1 MKKKIIVL
9 AGTRPEAIKLAP
21 VILEL
26 KKRPDLF
33 ETVICASGQ
42 HDEMFYQAL
51 ADFDIIPDTDL
62 KVMRPGQSLAG
73 VTARLFE
80 AIDPF
85 LEREHPDWVLVQ
97 GDTTTAMVGALCS
110 FYRKVKVGHVEA
122 GLRSHLRCA
131 PFPEE
136 VNRRV
141 VGVVA
146 DKHFAPTVG
155 AAQNLLKEG
164 VTDADILVTGN
175 TVVDALLWIAER
187 VRKQQPPLPNNVLE
201 ALSTG
206 KRMVLVTGHRRESF
220 GSGFE
225 QICLAILALAKM
237 HQDVV
242 FVYPV
247 HLNPNVRQPV
257 MRLLGKDERVLLI
270 DPLTYK
276 PFVWLMDRSTLILT
290 DSGGIQE
297 EAPSLGKLVLVMRE
311 VTERPE
317 GVESGT
323 SLLVGS
329 DRNQIVESVTS
340 VLNRLNESRVI
351 PLPSNPYGDG
361 LAAPR
366 IVQALSS

>member
-1 MKKKIIVL
+1 MKKKIVVL

-26 KKRPDLF
+26 KRRASLF
-33 ETVICASGQ
+33 TTLICASGQ

-51 ADFDIIPDTDL
+51 ADFEIIPDNDL

-80 AIDPF
+80 AIDSF
-85 LEREHPDWVLVQ
+85 LEREQPDWVLVQ
-97 GDTTTAMVGALCS
+97 GDTTTAMVGAMCS

-122 GLRSHLRCA
+122 GLRSHQRFA

-141 VGVVA
+141 VSIIA
-146 DKHFAPTVG
+146 DKHFAPTIG
-155 AAQNLLKEG
+155 AKQNLIREG
-164 VTDADILVTGN
+164 VCDADILVTGN
-175 TVVDALLWIAER
+175 TVVDALLWMVER
-187 VRKQQPPLPNNVLE
+187 VRKVQPPIPQNVLD
-201 ALSTG
+201 AVSSG
-206 KRMVLVTGHRRESF
+206 KRMILVTGHRRESF

-225 QICLAILALAKM
+225 QICLAILELVHM
-237 HQDVV
+237 HKDVV

-247 HLNPNVRQPV
+247 HLNPNVREPV
-257 MRLLGKDERVLLI
+257 IRLLGNYERVLLI
-270 DPLTYK
+270 DPSTYK
-276 PFVWLMDRSTLILT
+276 SFAWLMDRSAFILT

-297 EAPSLGKLVLVMRE
+297 EAPSLGKLVLVMRG

-329 DRNQIVESVTS
+329 DRNQIVKGVTS
-340 VLNRLNESRVI
+340 VLNRLSDKRFVPI
-351 PLPSNPYGDG
+351 QSNPYGDG
-361 LAAPR
+361 LAASR